1 MFNLIKKGIYTIKK
15 EGFYIFFL
23 KLKNYLSRRYFSES
37 KKYKKYINENKID
50 KKRKEILKQK
60 IQSFSYKP
68 LISIITPVYNIH
80 PKVFKKTIKSVLDQI
95 YENWEL
101 CICDDGSNN
110 KKTLKYL
117 KSIENKDKRIKIIY
131 SQKNEGISIASN
143 KALSLA
149 NGEFVAFL
157 DHDDMMAP
165 NALYEVIKI
174 LNHNKNIFF
183 IYSDEAKI
191 NIKGK
196 IIDIEFKPD
205 FSKFF
210 YISHPYIV
218 HLVVIKKSLIE
229 ELNGFDEYN
238 FKDNVSHDVD
248 LFLRIFS
255 KINETQIYHIPKIL
269 YFWRIYYSSAG
280 NKFQEKVH
288 KNTKFA
294 INRYFKTLNINGWAE
309 DGLSF
314 NTFKIRF
321 KFESRPLV
329 SIIILT
335 KNNWGV
341 LKENLK
347 SIENLSKYENY
358 EIIIISNNTQ
368 DKFAKEFLSSLE
380 KKYNIFYNNIPFN
393 YSFLNNYAVK
403 FSKGDLFLFLNDDVI
418 FINDGWLAS
427 MLELFQINDIGVVG
441 CKLIYP
447 NKKIQHAGV
456 IIGLINGKAEHWHK
470 FVNAYLNN
478 KIQNPGY
485 LSSLNSI
492 REYSAV
498 TGACMMIRSNIFKQV
513 GGFSEDMPYG
523 FNDIDLCLKVRNL
536 GYKILFTPYALA
548 YHFESLSRK
557 EINDKNLLYHPKDSE
572 KFYKRWNEF
581 ITKGDPYYNP
591 NLSLK
596 SYVPI
601 PKLKENINDFNNN
614 T

>member
-37 KKYKKYINENKID
+37 KKYKKYIKENKID
-50 KKRKEILKQK
+50 KKKKEILKQK

-427 MLELFQINDIGVVG
+427 MLELFQINDVGVVG